1 MPKALS
7 IIGLTISA
15 LLLLIFGLDMALG
28 IPFQNVSSTM
38 DVGFIICSLIL
49 GYLSWSAM
57 RELA

>member
-28 IPFQNVSSTM
+28 IPFQNASSTM

>member
-49 GYLSWSAM
+49 GYLSWSTM
-57 RELA
+57 REIA

>member
-28 IPFQNVSSTM
+28 IPFQNASNVM
-38 DVGFIICSLIL
+38 DIGFIICSLIL
-49 GYLSWSAM
+49 GYLSWSTM

>member
-28 IPFQNVSSTM
+28 IPFQTASPGM
-38 DVGFIICSLIL
+38 DIVFIICSLIL

-57 RELA
+57 RELT

>member
-15 LLLLIFGLDMALG
+15 ILLLIFGLDMALG

-38 DVGFIICSLIL
+38 DIGFIVCSLVL
-49 GYLSWSAM
+49 GYLSWSTM
-57 RELA
+57 RELT